1 METSGL
7 FKEVGNQ
14 VQLGNKVSVPIKPTV
29 NPLHQHNGVIHNG
42 IPYST
47 SDHSKVDWTEMQDM
61 PSPQSGKKNYERSCS
76 QETMENL
83 ITKRKA
89 LEERGTSESTSGC
102 DSGQNYESD
111 EMDGN
116 SDKSRNPSSVSTTE
130 IIPTGDTNRGKSA
143 IVCDLLSR
151 TSIVR
156 LLMSLK
162 LLIKKMHVYI
172 YYLHLQSLQ
181 NEASL

>member
-1 METSGL
+1 MAYFCKAYNWNMETSGL

-162 LLIKKMHVYI
+162 WLIK
-172 YYLHLQSLQ
+172 
-181 NEASL
+181 E